1 MLTKRHALVAG
12 GAAVLLAAGTATII
26 TVTSQGS
33 SGGARTAH
41 LASSTCTGPA
51 GAAYVALAGYQ
62 SFDAID
68 TSNCSY
74 IQNYNVGDPQ
84 VLGDSGTTTTPRAR
98 KASLSTA
105 TRCTSPTPATTWC
118 RSSTRPR

>member
-12 GAAVLLAAGTATII
+12 GAAVLLAAGTATVL
-26 TVTSQGS
+26 TVSHP
-33 SGGARTAH
+33 GAAHGVKSAH
-41 LASSTCTGPA
+41 LAASTCSGPA

-105 TRCTSPTPATTWC
+105 TRCTSPTQATTWY